1 MSLFIFSGNL
11 NGDTS
16 DFNDDFKEDLMS
28 TCEVR
33 GHVVQIPCS
42 QHFMYHLFGT
52 SYKKNLKQNN
62 RKNACLSIY
71 FSTTTATVL
80 LHIQS
85 LVT

>member
-1 MSLFIFSGNL
+1 MSLFIFSGDL

-42 QHFMYHLFGT
+42 QHFMYHLFGKVT
-52 SYKKNLKQNN
+52 KKNLN
-62 RKNACLSIY
+62 RIIEKNACLSIY